1 MNARFFKSLV
11 SIRKYFNCLQSCYKV
26 ERVPAK
32 PLRWPCRPQRTPRS
46 NHAPADAPQKIISQ
60 KYPRCGVKST
70 ASDMFLDS
78 LDSPTMS
85 APCAEESV
93 C

>member
-32 PLRWPCRPQRTPRS
+32 PLALQTSATTLQQMRHRKLSARNPP
-46 NHAPADAPQKIISQ
+46 
-60 KYPRCGVKST
+60 GV
-70 ASDMFLDS
+70 L
-78 LDSPTMS
+78 
-85 APCAEESV
+85 
-93 C
+93 